1 MPAIK
6 PAISSAIRITG
17 SVAIFYGALVAL
29 LYFVQGWLIFPGSG
43 VLLPASEL
51 PPAAERL
58 TLETSSGV
66 SLSGWRLP
74 TVIGDGGGAA
84 ATIIGFGGN
93 GWSAEATAVFLAS
106 VFPESDVVVF
116 HYRGY
121 GRSGGET
128 SAAAILEDSLS
139 IHDYVQENFGGGPVI
154 SVGVSIGSGPAT
166 HIARHRNITGMLL
179 ITPFDS
185 IEAVAKDKL
194 FWIPVS
200 LLLRH
205 HMNPVEEIQAVSI
218 PVAVIAASDDE
229 VIPPARTRALQQAV
243 PNLVFSSLLEGVG
256 HNNIYNG
263 PDLREAMATAVAI
276 ILSEGDPE

>member
-6 PAISSAIRITG
+6 PVISSAIRITG

-43 VLLPASEL
+43 ALLPASEL

-58 TLETSSGV
+58 TLEISPGV

-74 TVIGDGGGAA
+74 AVIGGDAE

-93 GWSAEATAVFLAS
+93 GWSADTTAVFLAS

-185 IEAVAKDKL
+185 LEAVAKDKL

-243 PNLVFSSLLEGVG
+243 PNLVFSALLEGVG

-263 PDLREAMATAVAI
+263 PDLREAMVTAVAI
-276 ILSEGDPE
+276 ILSEGDQE